1 MFTPTDRPALGLALG
16 GGGARGLA
24 HVGVLKVLERERIR
38 ADVVAGASMGGLI
51 GAAYAAGFPVRAIE
65 SEVLNLSRRS
75 RLLKFADWVPTLQAL
90 FSGKRF
96 AMYLDGVMGAELT
109 FADLRRPLA
118 LAASDL
124 NTGREVV
131 LTSGSVVTAMR
142 ATMSIPGVFAPVEID
157 GYRLADGGI
166 LNNVPA
172 DLARELGADVVL
184 AVDVLPFFRENRLDE
199 QPRVEP
205 LEIPLMPP
213 GVRDVWQATFVAIAA
228 LTECNLKRSQPDVV
242 VRPALPVDVTLL
254 AGFTRAE
261 SLITAG
267 EQAMRAALP
276 RLREAMKR
284 ATAPTDTTE

>member
-1 MFTPTDRPALGLALG
+1 MPTSPDRSTLGLALG
-16 GGGARGLA
+16 GGGARGLS
-24 HVGVLKVLERERIR
+24 HIGVLKVLEREGIR

-65 SEVLNLSRRS
+65 SEVLNLSHRS
-75 RLLKFADWVPTLQAL
+75 RLLKLADWMPTLQAL
-90 FSGKRF
+90 FTGKRF
-96 AMYLDGVMGAELT
+96 AAYLNGVMGAGLT

-124 NTGREVV
+124 YTGREVV

-142 ATMSIPGVFAPVEID
+142 ATMSIPGVFAPVEHA

-172 DLARELGADVVL
+172 DLARNLGADLVL
-184 AVDVLPFFRENRLDE
+184 AVDVLPYFRENRLDE

-205 LEIPLMPP
+205 LEVPLMPP

-228 LTECNLKRSQPDVV
+228 LTECNLRQSKPEVI
-242 VRPALPVDVTLL
+242 VRPALPADVTLL

-261 SLITAG
+261 ELITAG

-276 RLREAMKR
+276 RLHDAMKR
-284 ATAPTDTTE
+284 AAAPTDTTD

>member
-1 MFTPTDRPALGLALG
+1 MPAPTDRPTLGLALG
-16 GGGARGLA
+16 GGGARGLS
-24 HVGVLKVLERERIR
+24 HVGVMKVLEREGIR

-75 RLLKFADWVPTLQAL
+75 RLLKLADWVPTLQAL

-96 AMYLDGVMGAELT
+96 AMYLNGVMGADLT
-109 FADLRRPLA
+109 FDDLRRPLA

-124 NTGREVV
+124 STGREVV

-142 ATMSIPGVFAPVEID
+142 ATMSIPGVFAPVEVD

-205 LEIPLMPP
+205 LEVPLMPP

-228 LTECNLKRSQPDVV
+228 LTECNLERSKPDVV

-267 EQAMRAALP
+267 EQAMRASLP
-276 RLREAMKR
+276 RLRDAMKR
-284 ATAPTDTTE
+284 AAASTDTIE

>member
-1 MFTPTDRPALGLALG
+1 MESSPVPPKLGLALG
-16 GGGARGLA
+16 GGGARGLS
-24 HVGVLKVLERERIR
+24 HVGVLKVLEREGIR

-51 GAAYAAGFPVRAIE
+51 GAAYAAGFPVKGIE
-65 SEVLNLSRRS
+65 AEVLSLARRS
-75 RLLKFADWVPTLQAL
+75 QLLKLADWVPSLQAL
-90 FSGKRF
+90 LSGKRF
-96 AMYLDGVMGAELT
+96 EAYLNEVMGADLT

-131 LTSGSVVTAMR
+131 LTSGRVVPAMR

-172 DLARELGADVVL
+172 DLARGLGADVVL
-184 AVDVLPFFRENRLDE
+184 AVDVLPFFRENVLNE

-205 LEIPLMPP
+205 LEVPLMPS
-213 GVRDVWQATFVAIAA
+213 GVRDVWQAMFVAIAA
-228 LTECNLKRSQPDVV
+228 LTECNLARSKPDVII
-242 VRPALPVDVTLL
+242 RPALPADVTLL

-261 SLITAG
+261 LLIDAG
-267 EQAMRAALP
+267 ERAALASLP
-276 RLREAMKR
+276 RLRAAMKR
-284 ATAPTDTTE
+284 AAASTDTME

>member
-1 MFTPTDRPALGLALG
+1 MPIPTDRLTLGIALG

-24 HVGVLKVLERERIR
+24 HVGVLKVLEREGVH

-65 SEVLNLSRRS
+65 REVVNLSGRS
-75 RLLKFADWVPTLQAL
+75 RLLKLADWMPTLQGL
-90 FSGKRF
+90 FSGKKF
-96 AMYLDGVMGAELT
+96 ASYLDSVMGSDLT
-109 FADLRRPLA
+109 FDDLRRPLA

-124 NTGREVV
+124 ATGREVV
-131 LTSGSVVTAMR
+131 MTTGSVVTAMR
-142 ATMSIPGVFAPVEID
+142 ATMSIPGVFAPVEIN

-172 DLARELGADVVL
+172 DLARKLGADIVL
-184 AVDVLPFFRENRLDE
+184 AVDVLPFFRENTLDE
-199 QPRVEP
+199 QPHVEP
-205 LEIPLMPP
+205 LEVPLVPP
-213 GVRDVWQATFVAIAA
+213 GARDVWQATFVAIAA
-228 LTECNLKRSQPDVV
+228 LTECNLKRSKPEVV
-242 VRPALPVDVTLL
+242 VRPALPADVTLL

-267 EQAMRAALP
+267 EQAMQAALP

-284 ATAPTDTTE
+284 NVPPTDIK

>member
-1 MFTPTDRPALGLALG
+1 MPRPPSRPTLGLALG
-16 GGGARGLA
+16 GGGARGLS
-24 HVGVLKVLERERIR
+24 HIGVLKVLAREGIH

-51 GAAYAAGFPVRAIE
+51 GAAYAAGFRVESIE
-65 SEVLNLSRRS
+65 AEVLSLAHRS
-75 RLLKFADWVPTLQAL
+75 QLLKLADWVPTLQAL
-90 FSGKRF
+90 LSGKRF
-96 AMYLDGVMGAELT
+96 EAYLTEVMGADLT

-131 LTSGSVVTAMR
+131 LDAGRVVPAMR

-172 DLARELGADVVL
+172 DLARALGADVVL

-199 QPRVEP
+199 PPRVEA
-205 LEIPLMPP
+205 LEVPFMPP
-213 GVRDVWQATFVAIAA
+213 GVRDVWQAMFVAISA
-228 LTECNLKRSQPDVV
+228 LTECNLERSKPDVV
-242 VRPALPVDVTLL
+242 IRPALPADVTLL

-261 SLITAG
+261 LLITAG
-267 EQAMRAALP
+267 ERAAQAMLPKLRA
-276 RLREAMKR
+276 AMKR
-284 ATAPTDTTE
+284 AAASADTKR

>member
-1 MFTPTDRPALGLALG
+1 
-16 GGGARGLA
+16 
-24 HVGVLKVLERERIR
+24 
-38 ADVVAGASMGGLI
+38 
-51 GAAYAAGFPVRAIE
+51 
-65 SEVLNLSRRS
+65 
-75 RLLKFADWVPTLQAL
+75 
-90 FSGKRF
+90 
-96 AMYLDGVMGAELT
+96 
-109 FADLRRPLA
+109 
-118 LAASDL
+118 
-124 NTGREVV
+124 
-131 LTSGSVVTAMR
+131 
-142 ATMSIPGVFAPVEID
+142 MSIPGVFAPVEID